1 MADKKKQNLEQSI
14 EEFAKEMKE
23 KNKKEEK
30 ETMEEKNKKVELNV
44 ATFSKVQRDT
54 EIKPKVVA
62 RYPYINED
70 GEFIYE
76 VQKMQNAEEPYY
88 VARPLENG
96 EYKPGLGKLKTIPYN
111 LPNVIRAKENG
122 DVIIV
127 TEGESKCNVFYEL
140 GYTATTGPFKG
151 SDKWIIR
158 FNKYLKHANVLV
170 IADNDEEGRAFAEN
184 TFETISDAADN
195 VGVIELSDICPQ
207 LKEGGDI
214 EDLRNIVNNDEYLKE
229 TLDSIINDL
238 LSNKEV

>member
-76 VQKMQNAEEPYY
+76 VQKMQN
-88 VARPLENG
+88 
-96 EYKPGLGKLKTIPYN
+96 KT
-111 LPNVIRAKENG
+111 
-122 DVIIV
+122 
-127 TEGESKCNVFYEL
+127 F
-140 GYTATTGPFKG
+140 
-151 SDKWIIR
+151 
-158 FNKYLKHANVLV
+158 
-170 IADNDEEGRAFAEN
+170 
-184 TFETISDAADN
+184 
-195 VGVIELSDICPQ
+195 
-207 LKEGGDI
+207 
-214 EDLRNIVNNDEYLKE
+214 
-229 TLDSIINDL
+229 
-238 LSNKEV
+238 